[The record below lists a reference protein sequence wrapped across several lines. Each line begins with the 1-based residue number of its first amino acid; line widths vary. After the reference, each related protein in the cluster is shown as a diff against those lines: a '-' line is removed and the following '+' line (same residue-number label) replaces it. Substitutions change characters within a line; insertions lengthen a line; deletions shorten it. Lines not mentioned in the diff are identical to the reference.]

1 MIWFLFASITACCEA
16 LKDLTSKQ
24 SLKTLDEYVVLWAFM
39 AVGAIALVPVL
50 LLTTGIPTFGPRY
63 GQAVFLGGGLNVL
76 AFWLYT
82 RAIKTSDLSLTVP
95 LVTLTP
101 LFMLVTSPLIVQE
114 YPTWGD
120 AVGVLLLIGGSYVLN
135 SKVSLGANAGESVW
149 APFKA
154 IATNPGSR
162 MMLGVAFLWSITSNV
177 DKVGVQN
184 SSPIAWAITLFTVI
198 SAAMFPLAMRRGW
211 RGLAEA
217 LPQAKRLTLT
227 GLLNA
232 VGVGC
237 QMAALTLVPV
247 TQVIAV
253 KRMSALLAVLLGVF
267 VLGEEGLRSRLLG
280 AGIMVLGV
288 ALISLA

>member
-1 MIWFLFASITACCEA
+1 
-16 LKDLTSKQ
+16 
-24 SLKTLDEYVVLWAFM
+24 M
-39 AVGAIALVPVL
+39 AVGAIALFPVL

-63 GQAVFLGGGLNVL
+63 GQAVLLGGGLNVL

-135 SKVSLGANAGESVW
+135 SKTHSGESIW
-149 APFKA
+149 APFQA

-184 SSPIAWAITLFTVI
+184 SSPIAWAITLFTII

-217 LPQAKRLTLT
+217 LPQAKRLTTT
-227 GLLNA
+227 GFVNA
-232 VGVGC
+232 MGVGF

-253 KRMSALLAVLLGVF
+253 KRMSALFAVLLGVF

>member
-1 MIWFLFASITACCEA
+1 LIWFLFASITACCEA

-24 SLKTLDEYVVLWAFM
+24 SLKSLDLYVVLWAFM
-39 AVGAIALVPVL
+39 AVGAIALFPAM
-50 LLTTGIPTFGPRY
+50 LLTTGWPSFGPRY
-63 GQAVFLGGGLNVL
+63 GEAVLLGGSLNVL

-82 RAIKTSDLSLTVP
+82 RAIQTSDLSLTVP

-135 SKVSLGANAGESVW
+135 SKAQGIDGARESIW
-149 APFKA
+149 APFRA

-162 MMLGVAFLWSITSNV
+162 MMLVVAFLWSITSNV

-184 SSPIAWAITLFTVI
+184 SSPLAWAITLFTVI

-211 RGLAEA
+211 VGLVAA
-217 LPQAKRLTLT
+217 WSQARLLGLT
-227 GLLNA
+227 GLFNA
-232 VGVGC
+232 TGVGF

-253 KRMSALLAVLLGVF
+253 KRMSALIAVLLGVF

-280 AGIMVLGV
+280 AGIMVVGV
-288 ALISLA
+288 ALISLM

>member
-1 MIWFLFASITACCEA
+1 
-16 LKDLTSKQ
+16 
-24 SLKTLDEYVVLWAFM
+24 M
-39 AVGAIALVPVL
+39 AVGAIALLPVL
-50 LLTTGIPTFGPRY
+50 LFTTGMPTFGPRY
-63 GQAVFLGGGLNVL
+63 GQAVLLGGGLNVL

-120 AVGVLLLIGGSYVLN
+120 AIGVLLLIGGSYVLN
-135 SKVSLGANAGESVW
+135 SKVNAGESVW
-149 APFKA
+149 APFRA

-211 RGLAEA
+211 RGLAAA
-217 LPQAKRLTLT
+217 LPQARRLTLT

-232 VGVGC
+232 TGVGF
-237 QMAALTLVPV
+237 QMAALMLVPV

-253 KRMSALLAVLLGVF
+253 KRMSALFAVLLGVF

>member
-1 MIWFLFASITACCEA
+1 MIWFLFASTTACCEA

-39 AVGAIALVPVL
+39 AVGAIALIPVL
-50 LLTTGIPTFGPRY
+50 LFTTGMPTFGPRY
-63 GQAVFLGGGLNVL
+63 GQAVLFGGGLNVL

-120 AVGVLLLIGGSYVLN
+120 AIGVLLLIGGSYVLN
-135 SKVSLGANAGESVW
+135 SKANSGDSVW

-184 SSPIAWAITLFTVI
+184 SSPLAWAITLFTVI

-211 RGLAEA
+211 RGLSEA

-232 VGVGC
+232 LGVGC

-253 KRMSALLAVLLGVF
+253 KRMSALFAVLLGVF